1 MRLTATLHN
10 AQQGHKALLELW
22 KHCKALLMAEHQLS
36 VEIKTRTRSTDQNR
50 LMWAMLGELSKQ
62 VVWHGQKLAAD
73 EWKDVLSASLK
84 KQKVVPGIDG
94 AFVVIGARTSQM
106 TVSEMTDMIDL
117 IGAFAAQQGVELKE
131 EA

>member
-22 KHCKALLMAEHQLS
+22 THCKALLMAEHQLC

-62 VVWHGQKLAAD
+62 VVWHGQKLAAE

-117 IGAFAAQQGVELKE
+117 IGAFAAQQGVELMA

>member
-1 MRLTATLHN
+1 
-10 AQQGHKALLELW
+10 
-22 KHCKALLMAEHQLS
+22 MAEHQLS